1 MVIVL
6 TCHLSDKLKIHRS
19 KYKLFPQKLSLDMI
33 LDRKMVNFQFFGF
46 SSIFTNVSWCQICL
60 LDLRWNVLV
69 HHFQFRKTFWNFW
82 HDRFLKTFG
91 ATVQYCG
98 VCSLFVSEWGWQH
111 KELFLRSVN
120 PKETSRKKQAFQVW
134 LNVVVKD
141 STQKLWFL
149 VGGL

>member
-1 MVIVL
+1 MINWKYIGAN
-6 TCHLSDKLKIHRS
+6 SNFSS
-19 KYKLFPQKLSLDMI
+19 KTFPWYDFGPKDGQFSI
-33 LDRKMVNFQFFGF
+33 RFFGF
-46 SSIFTNVSWCQICL
+46 SSIFTNVSWCQTCL

-111 KELFLRSVN
+111 KELFLRLVN